1 MPASQ
6 FPELPA
12 SLPPMSFGAIPIS
25 PHIQAVAF
33 KNSSVGRWYAQKER
47 GEQRIVIALAL
58 LIAVSLFYVG
68 AWKPI
73 ADWRAMEVNRQQNA
87 QALYD
92 WLRANEG
99 AARQAAAANRGT
111 NQGRRSLTPL
121 VTKAAAAHQITVNRL
136 QPEGNGVVSVSVQRQ
151 PFNKIISWV
160 AQLEENNGVSVERAS
175 IDGVDAP
182 GYVNAQIRLN

>member
-1 MPASQ
+1 MEALSNFSQ
-6 FPELPA
+6 
-12 SLPPMSFGAIPIS
+12 SL
-25 PHIQAVAF
+25 
-33 KNSSVGRWYAQKER
+33 KNSGIGRWYAQKER
-47 GEQRIVIALAL
+47 GEQRIVLGLGL
-58 LIAVSLFYVG
+58 LIAVSLLYVG
-68 AWKPI
+68 AWKPVS
-73 ADWRAMEVNRQQNA
+73 DWRSIEANRQQNA

-99 AARQAAAANRGT
+99 AARQAAASNRGG
-111 NQGRRSLTPL
+111 NQGGRSLTPV

-151 PFNKIISWV
+151 PFNKIIAWV
-160 AQLEENNGVSVERAS
+160 SQLEENNGVSVERAS